1 MSRVYVKITKW
12 GSHLVAVQ
20 WSPSCMRVGV
30 EERIGVRNTI
40 VCLSGVWDGVGRESG
55 EGEG

>member
-1 MSRVYVKITKW
+1 VYVKITKW